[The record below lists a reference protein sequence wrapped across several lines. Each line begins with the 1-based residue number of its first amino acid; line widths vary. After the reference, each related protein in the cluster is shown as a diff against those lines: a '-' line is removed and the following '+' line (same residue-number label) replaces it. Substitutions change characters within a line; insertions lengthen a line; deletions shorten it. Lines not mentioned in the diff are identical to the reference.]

1 VEEIPQSI
9 VLEVGNNKPDAQ
21 RSGSARNV
29 SRTPAHKEKH
39 GSDVDSDIATEDDEP
54 PEDDVDD
61 GVVER

>member
-1 VEEIPQSI
+1 
-9 VLEVGNNKPDAQ
+9 VLEVGNKPDAQ
-21 RSGSARNV
+21 RSGSARNA

-39 GSDVDSDIATEDDEP
+39 GSDVESDIATEDDEA